1 MKSCH
6 AIDRP
11 LNDRRGNS
19 RQLVDCLWLPPISG
33 VRHPDFRK
41 IPKINSPYYY
51 SSNNRERLVGQ
62 VSSRG
67 RGWLR
72 SRIHRSEIIPY
83 FGIRARV
90 QRGTNKVF
98 FLRRVPYIGL
108 PLLSPPFRRGI
119 RVRNGK
125 RGNVRTF
132 FLPSALFPLRR
143 HTARITSTSPA
154 PTRFVCIILSR
165 CTYPSLTRSRILF
178 PSCCIPE
185 ISFDEAS
192 KREENEA
199 ERIIGE

>member
-83 FGIRARV
+83 FGASASSTGDKQGFFLTAGAVHRASPPLPSV
-90 QRGTNKVF
+90 SAGNSSEKWKTGQRPYFFSSLCTFPITPPHRAYYLDLPRSHSFCMHYSFKMYVSLVNAIENLVSLVLYSRN
-98 FLRRVPYIGL
+98 FLRRGL
-108 PLLSPPFRRGI
+108 EKGRE
-119 RVRNGK
+119 
-125 RGNVRTF
+125 
-132 FLPSALFPLRR
+132 
-143 HTARITSTSPA
+143 
-154 PTRFVCIILSR
+154 
-165 CTYPSLTRSRILF
+165 RS
-178 PSCCIPE
+178 
-185 ISFDEAS
+185 
-192 KREENEA
+192 
-199 ERIIGE
+199 